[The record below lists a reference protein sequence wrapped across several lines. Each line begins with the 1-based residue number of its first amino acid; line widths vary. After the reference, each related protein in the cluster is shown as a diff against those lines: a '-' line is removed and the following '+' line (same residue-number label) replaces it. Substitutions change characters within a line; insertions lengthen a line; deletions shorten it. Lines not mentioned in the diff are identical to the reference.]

1 MRIKLFALAAAAI
14 ACAVGGP
21 AQAANL
27 LVNGDFDL
35 VTMTSGNAQHSTIF
49 GDGTDGLPTLTGWT
63 TTGGYNFVMMD
74 NPGYFGGG
82 STTGADDLFD
92 GAYTTDNPA
101 DSRFSLWGPDT
112 FGNPDPSNG
121 LTNSPITS
129 TGGGGNFI
137 AADGAYLNRPIE
149 QVVSGLQIG
158 RQYHLTFAWAA
169 AQQEGFSGDTTE
181 GWTVCF
187 GICSYTIPSGVE
199 GSTVFDPGSEF
210 YTTHIEANAS
220 HGFVPWQYENMTF
233 TATATTQTLSL
244 LAYGTPA
251 GQPPFAL
258 IDNVNLSVPEP
269 STWAMMLLGFG
280 LVGGVMRTRRQPLT
294 GRRALNAQII

>member
-1 MRIKLFALAAAAI
+1 MRTKLFALAAAAI

-27 LVNGDFDL
+27 LVNGDFEL
-35 VTMTSGNAQHSTIF
+35 ISMTNGLAEHSTLF
-49 GDGTDGLPTLTGWT
+49 GTVSADLPTVTGWT
-63 TTGGYNFVMMD
+63 TAGYNFVMKD
-74 NPGYFGGG
+74 NPGYGG
-82 STTGADDLFD
+82 STATGADDYFD
-92 GAYTTDNPA
+92 GAYTTGTGD
-101 DSRFSLWGPDT
+101 RGFSLWGPDSLSS
-112 FGNPDPSNG
+112 PSMNG
-121 LTNSPITS
+121 LTNSPVTA

-149 QVVSGLQIG
+149 QVLNNLEIG
-158 RQYHLTFAWAA
+158 RQYHLSFAWAA
-169 AQQEGFSGDTTE
+169 AQQENFDGATTE

-187 GICSYTIPSGVE
+187 GTCDYTIPSGEE
-199 GSTVFDPGSEF
+199 GSTFFTSGEF
-210 YTTHIEANAS
+210 YTTHIEANAN

-244 LAYGTPA
+244 LAYGTPI

>member
-21 AQAANL
+21 VQAANL
-27 LVNGDFDL
+27 LVNGDFEL
-35 VTMTSGNAQHSTIF
+35 ISMTNGLAEHSTLF
-49 GDGTDGLPTLTGWT
+49 GTVSADLPTVTGWT
-63 TTGGYNFVMMD
+63 TDGYNFVMKD
-74 NPGYFGGG
+74 NPGYGG
-82 STTGADDLFD
+82 STATGADDYFD
-92 GAYTTDNPA
+92 GAYTTGTGD
-101 DSRFSLWGPDT
+101 RGFSLWGPDSLSS
-112 FGNPDPSNG
+112 PSMNG
-121 LTNSPITS
+121 LTNSPVTA

-149 QVVSGLQIG
+149 QVLNNLEIG
-158 RQYHLTFAWAA
+158 RQYHLSFAWAA
-169 AQQEGFSGDTTE
+169 AQQENFDGATTE
-181 GWTVCF
+181 GWTV
-187 GICSYTIPSGVE
+187 
-199 GSTVFDPGSEF
+199 
-210 YTTHIEANAS
+210 
-220 HGFVPWQYENMTF
+220 YENMTF

-244 LAYGTPA
+244 LAYGTPI